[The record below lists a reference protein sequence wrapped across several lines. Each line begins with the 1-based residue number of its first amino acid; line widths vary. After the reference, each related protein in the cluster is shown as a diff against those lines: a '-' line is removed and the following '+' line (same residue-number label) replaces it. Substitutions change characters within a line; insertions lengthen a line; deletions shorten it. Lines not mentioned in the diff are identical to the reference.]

1 MQKSGESKTQRDAFG
16 YSTFSVY
23 DEGGSQYDQ
32 PSSGVEDTN
41 SASRYTP
48 SMPKQSQTF
57 PPPQVSGLQSQS
69 ADYPYMEDPTQLD
82 QSDARYQSKAN
93 SQNYYPPPLPR
104 PPPPPLPPPRPPLPP
119 IRGQPFPGLHP
130 NYQQD
135 RAFVERSMY
144 GSRPAS
150 IDDGRGRRPSEF
162 MKKEEIDQIARI
174 QWASTHQKDPY
185 IEDYYYLAVMA
196 SSEVKYGQNAALES

>member
-57 PPPQVSGLQSQS
+57 PQACNLNLQTILTWKTPLNSINPMRDINPKQTAKITIRRRS
-69 ADYPYMEDPTQLD
+69 RALRLPHSHLPVHRSRRYEDNRSLD
-82 QSDARYQSKAN
+82 FIQTTNRTE
-93 SQNYYPPPLPR
+93 PLLNEVCTVVD
-104 PPPPPLPPPRPPLPP
+104 LPALTT
-119 IRGQPFPGLHP
+119 
-130 NYQQD
+130 
-135 RAFVERSMY
+135 VE
-144 GSRPAS
+144 G
-150 IDDGRGRRPSEF
+150 
-162 MKKEEIDQIARI
+162 
-174 QWASTHQKDPY
+174 
-185 IEDYYYLAVMA
+185 EDHL
-196 SSEVKYGQNAALES
+196 SS